1 MENGKVA
8 LAGGEGAEKKTRPSV
23 VYVKPVS
30 RKAKSASACYLPIV
44 FGKDSQGHLVSCD
57 LATAPHIAIGG
68 DSRDG
73 APQFL
78 RCAIDVLAKSRAPEE
93 LKFVLIDVNGEDLA
107 PFANL
112 PNLVVPI
119 INKTSRAVFA
129 LMWAV
134 EEMHNRLKML
144 GSVCV
149 KDIASF
155 NSRDPNAETF
165 VADDSGGAVADL
177 PTTLPY
183 IVIAISD
190 FDELVAKA
198 SPELESC
205 LSRLA
210 ALSRAAGIHLILE
223 TKHIDGNTLPEVIM
237 ANIPVRVAF
246 RTASAKG
253 SEQILGEAGAESL
266 AGDCDAIVKGNDG
279 KTTRV
284 RAIPATE
291 VEISQALG

>member
-1 MENGKVA
+1 MENGKA
-8 LAGGEGAEKKTRPSV
+8 TSAGVEGVEKKASPSV

-30 RKAKSASACYLPIV
+30 RTAGSGSAWYLPVV
-44 FGKDSQGHLVSCD
+44 FGRDQQGNLLSCD
-57 LATAPHIAIGG
+57 LATAPHVAIGG
-68 DSRDG
+68 DSGDG

-78 RCAIDVLAKSRAPEE
+78 RNAIEVLAKSRTPEE
-93 LKFVLIDVNGEDLA
+93 LKFVLIDINGEDLA

-112 PNLVVPI
+112 PSLGLPI

-134 EEMHNRLKML
+134 EEMGNRLKMF
-144 GSVCV
+144 SAVCV

-155 NSRDPNAETF
+155 NSRDPNAKAL
-165 VADDSGGAVADL
+165 VDDDSGVEVEDL
-177 PTTLPY
+177 PATLPY

-190 FDELVAKA
+190 FDELVAQA
-198 SPELESC
+198 DPELADC
-205 LSRLA
+205 ISRLA

-246 RTASAKG
+246 RTASEKG
-253 SEQILGEAGAESL
+253 SEQMLGEAGAESL
-266 AGDCDAIVKGNDG
+266 IGDCEALVKYNDG

-284 RAIPATE
+284 QTMPATE
-291 VEISQALG
+291 VEIAQHLG